1 MLITE
6 LTYPQLINSSYTHNT
21 IISGFGGAGSAAV
34 RVDAMLRILAT
45 ELSEHQYV
53 YCYLY
58 GDGNGAEVPRN

>member
-6 LTYPQLINSSYTHNT
+6 LTYPQLISSSCTHST
-21 IISGFGGAGSAAV
+21 IIAGFGCAGSAAV

-53 YCYLY
+53 YYYIY
-58 GDGNGAEVPRN
+58 GDSNRAEVPHN